1 MRSSCEVLRFG
12 QISGKT
18 QDGRRHAA
26 STFGSLQAIRYMLAV
41 GPPMSEITP
50 VKPGVLSRIFSISRR
65 IEPFERFWML
75 RPSCSVIEQKV
86 QPSYQN
92 HTATTEN
99 LSMSHAGI
107 LASP

>member
-50 VKPGVLSRIFSISRR
+50 VKPGVLVLFFSILRK
-65 IEPFERFWML
+65 IEPSELFWIM

-86 QPSYQN
+86 QPFFFN
-92 HTATTEN
+92 DTATTEN
-99 LSMSHAGI
+99 L
-107 LASP
+107 